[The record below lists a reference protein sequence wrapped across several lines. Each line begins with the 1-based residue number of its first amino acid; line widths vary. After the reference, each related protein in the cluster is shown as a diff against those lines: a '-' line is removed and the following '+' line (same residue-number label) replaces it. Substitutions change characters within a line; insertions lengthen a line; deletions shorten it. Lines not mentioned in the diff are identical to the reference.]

1 MSNSE
6 KIIITEEDH
15 PEKEWFEQA
24 KEQTFETLPAF
35 IDHIMNDYIHDYGTI
50 CHAISACALAAAY
63 AGAEDA
69 DITGFQAGFVMWD
82 FIKQFMYSENK
93 CGLKIVDYD
102 NMLYPQYEDYFEKRI
117 SSSVWGKIQ
126 KEAKELLDRHNS
138 DPDDIC
144 HPRVLKHWEW
154 IAAGIIPFGYMVSE
168 D

>member
-50 CHAISACALAAAY
+50 CHAISVCALAAAW
-63 AGAEDA
+63 ACVEDSG
-69 DITGFQAGFVMWD
+69 ITGFQAGFIMWD
-82 FIKQFMYSENK
+82 FIMQWMYSDNK
-93 CGLKIVDYD
+93 CGLRIVNYD
-102 NMLYPQYEDYFEKRI
+102 KMLYPQYEDDFRKTI
-117 SSSVWGKIQ
+117 SPSTWDNIQ
-126 KEAKELLDRHNS
+126 KEAKKLLDEHNS
-138 DPDDIC
+138 DPDDIVGS
-144 HPRVLKHWEW
+144 RVLKHWEW
-154 IAAGIIPFGYMVSE
+154 ITAGIIPFGYMVSE